1 MSNMV
6 GACEMIQSDF
16 LEELGAV
23 HGFEEE
29 VRMIQKG
36 ELQSNTDRERIEA
49 WALKNRSL
57 LKQGWRKALRERD
70 KKNGLVVVVYS
81 EGEWWSFQKNRVV
94 ISVSGMYWV
103 VTEKGHQTQIDFGS
117 RTRAEVELSRM
128 EKAAE
133 KGERFWFVDLES
145 DLSPD
150 EYVKKNPLKLPWE
163 K

>member
-6 GACEMIQSDF
+6 GACEMILFNF
-16 LEELGAV
+16 LEELGVV

-29 VRMIQKG
+29 VRMIKKG
-36 ELQSNTDRERIEA
+36 QLLSDTDRERIEA

-57 LKQGWRKALRERD
+57 LKKGWRKALRERD
-70 KKNGLVVVVYS
+70 KKNGLVVVVHS
-81 EGEWWSFQKNRVV
+81 KGEWWSFQKNDVV
-94 ISVSGMYWV
+94 VSVLGMYWMV
-103 VTEKGHQTQIDFGS
+103 SGKVNKTQIDFGS

-128 EKAAE
+128 EQAAE

-150 EYVKKNPLKLPWE
+150 EYVEENPLKIPWE